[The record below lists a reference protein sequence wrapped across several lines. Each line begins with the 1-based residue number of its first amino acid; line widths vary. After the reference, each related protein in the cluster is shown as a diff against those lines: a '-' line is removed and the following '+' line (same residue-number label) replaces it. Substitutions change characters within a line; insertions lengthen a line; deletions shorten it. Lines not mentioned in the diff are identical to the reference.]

1 MHSMSKASRH
11 TSKQGQTANKQSNNR
26 SSKQNGLAN
35 KQTGSVSEKQT
46 GPVTKQTSNQSPD
59 QTGSANKQTDNV
71 VGKQTSPASKQTT
84 AAPVK
89 QSSPVSKP
97 FTRQA
102 IKQDRRE
109 ERQRRFEQQR
119 ATRKKRNIIIGVIAA
134 LVVLA
139 AGIISYA
146 IINNSHNATAQ
157 NPSALPTEQ
166 VFNQAYPP
174 VDGIYCDQLEQT
186 NFHIHVHLSIWIKG
200 QQITVPQGTGIASD
214 GSCFYWLH
222 THDTTGVVHIEAPQI
237 ATLNLGNFLDIWGK
251 EFPQSYHDELASSTG
266 WKIYVDGKP
275 VTGDFNKVIFRSH
288 MLITIMYKSPKAPI
302 DTIYSWPADL
312 PQ

>member
-1 MHSMSKASRH
+1 MSKASRR
-11 TSKQGQTANKQSNNR
+11 TSKQGQTANKQSNNQ

-35 KQTGSVSEKQT
+35 KQT
-46 GPVTKQTSNQSPD
+46 
-59 QTGSANKQTDNV
+59 ANV

-89 QSSPVSKP
+89 QSGPVNKP

-109 ERQRRFEQQR
+109 ERQRRFEQQQR
-119 ATRKKRNIIIGVIAA
+119 ATRMRRNIIIGVIAA

-139 AGIISYA
+139 AGITSYA
-146 IINNSHNATAQ
+146 IFNKSHNATAR

-186 NFHIHVHLSIWIKG
+186 NFHIHVHLSIWING
-200 QQITVPQGTGIASD
+200 QQISVPQGTGIASD

-251 EFPQSYHDELASSTG
+251 EFPQSFHDELASSTG
-266 WKIYVDGKP
+266 WKLYVDGKQ
-275 VTGDFNKVIFRSH
+275 VTGGFNKVIFRSH
-288 MLITIMYKSPKAPI
+288 MLITIMYNSPKAPI

>member
-1 MHSMSKASRH
+1 MSKASRH

-46 GPVTKQTSNQSPD
+46 
-59 QTGSANKQTDNV
+59 ANV

-89 QSSPVSKP
+89 QSSPGNKP

-102 IKQDRRE
+102 NKQDRRE
-109 ERQRRFEQQR
+109 ERQRRFEQQQR
-119 ATRKKRNIIIGVIAA
+119 ATRMRRNIIIGVIAA

-139 AGIISYA
+139 AGITYA
-146 IINNSHNATAQ
+146 IINNSHNATASK
-157 NPSALPTEQ
+157 PSALPTEQ

-174 VDGIYCDQLEQT
+174 VNGIYCDQLEQT
-186 NFHIHVHLSIWIKG
+186 NFHIHVHLSIWING

-288 MLITIMYKSPKAPI
+288 MLITIMYNSPKAPI
-302 DTIYSWPADL
+302 DTIYSWPASL